1 MSLWGE
7 TIRKIIFALA
17 IALAFFAVPAMAI
30 CGSEDVIG
38 QGIYE
43 TENTAFTIPAKVDVN
58 LDELQVGND
67 LALAVGRAN
76 AENNLKIKKNQD
88 SGATDCCAPVG
99 GGCNDCGNKV
109 NIENLKVGARTAIAS
124 GFGPGVPPAVTKATN
139 NVEIV
144 TNQC

>member
-17 IALAFFAVPAMAI
+17 MALAFFAVPAMAI

-43 TENTAFTIPAKVDVN
+43 TENTAFTIPARVDVN

-67 LALAVGRAN
+67 FALAVGRAN

-109 NIENLKVGARTAIAS
+109 NIENVLVGDRNANAWGA
-124 GFGPGVPPAVTKATN
+124 FPPVPGVVTKAKN
-139 NVEIV
+139 KVKIV
-144 TNQC
+144 INQC